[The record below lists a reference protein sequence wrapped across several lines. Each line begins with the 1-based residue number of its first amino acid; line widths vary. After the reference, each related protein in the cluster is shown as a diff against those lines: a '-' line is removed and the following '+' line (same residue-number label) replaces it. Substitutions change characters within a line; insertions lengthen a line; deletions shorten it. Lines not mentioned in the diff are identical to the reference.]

1 LDVKASRWHEDFNSF
16 KNGMKDLDVM
26 YENIINLAFDSIST
40 VPQGVDMLEAFDYLA
55 KRETIKAV
63 VRKKA

>member
-1 LDVKASRWHEDFNSF
+1 
-16 KNGMKDLDVM
+16 M
-26 YENIINLAFDSIST
+26 YQNIINFAFESVAT
-40 VPQGVDMLEAFDYLA
+40 VQQGVEMLEAFDQLA